1 MDCLGPKQGWS
12 GKALIANKITSRRS
26 STADQ
31 SIDMSALSLAPR
43 GFKANRRAFIIAL

>member
-12 GKALIANKITSRRS
+12 GKALIANKIISRS
-26 STADQ
+26 STVDQ